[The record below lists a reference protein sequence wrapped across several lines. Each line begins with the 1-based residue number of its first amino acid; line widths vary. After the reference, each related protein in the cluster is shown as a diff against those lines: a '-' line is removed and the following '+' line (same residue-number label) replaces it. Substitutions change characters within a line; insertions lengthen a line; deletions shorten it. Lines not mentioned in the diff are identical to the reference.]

1 MPRLRNTATG
11 AVVNVSDDLAER
23 LGAGWED
30 AAAPAPEAKPAAKR
44 SPGKRSSSNSK

>member
-23 LGAGWED
+23 LGDGWED
-30 AAAPAPEAKPAAKR
+30 TAVPEPEAKPAANR
-44 SPGKRSSSNSK
+44 ASGKRSSSNSK